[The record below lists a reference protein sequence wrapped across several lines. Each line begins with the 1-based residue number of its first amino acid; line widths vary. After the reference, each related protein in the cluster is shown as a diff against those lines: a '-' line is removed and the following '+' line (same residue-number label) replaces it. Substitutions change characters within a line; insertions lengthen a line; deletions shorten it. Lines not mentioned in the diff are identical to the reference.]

1 MENSLNLK
9 YCKNYDNWC
18 EKEKR
23 TCKNCYYE
31 NTKDKKKE
39 IKTMVEEIE
48 EKLKEYYEFLTIE
61 VEYAKFKTYKIFI
74 SVILADYRN
83 SEVKKGVEFYYKWID
98 HLTFTANIEQMRYK
112 IEKAIIKFF
121 RKEDEK

>member
-1 MENSLNLK
+1 MKECNH
-9 YCKNYDNWC
+9 YDNWC

-31 NTKDKKKE
+31 NTKDKKE

-61 VEYAKFKTYKIFI
+61 VEYAKIKTYKIFI
-74 SVILADYRN
+74 SVTLMDYRN
-83 SEVKKGVEFYYKWID
+83 SDVIKGVEFYYNWED
-98 HLTFTANIEQMRYK
+98 HLTFTANIEQMRYN

-121 RKEDEK
+121 RKEDVK

>member
-1 MENSLNLK
+1 MENSLILE
-9 YCKNYDNWC
+9 YCKNYNNWC

-31 NTKDKKKE
+31 NTKDKEE

-61 VEYAKFKTYKIFI
+61 VEYAKIKTYKIFI
-74 SVILADYRN
+74 SITLTDYRN
-83 SEVKKGVEFYYKWID
+83 SDVIKGVEFYYNWED
-98 HLTFTANIEQMRYK
+98 HLTFTANIEQMRYN

-121 RKEDEK
+121 RKEAIT